1 MSASLRASI
10 FLPPTPP
17 ALARLAELTVDTNV
31 HGILVQRA
39 LPPQFNIKT
48 ILSAIPRKRD
58 GDGCHLYN
66 VGGLVIG
73 ETLFPPC
80 TP

>member
-31 HGILVQRA
+31 HGILVRRA

-48 ILSAIPRKRD
+48 I
-58 GDGCHLYN
+58 
-66 VGGLVIG
+66 
-73 ETLFPPC
+73 
-80 TP
+80 